1 MFNKIEELLKSHN
14 MTLNKLSKTVGLP
27 YMTLKNWKLR
37 GSSPRL
43 ENVKKIADYFG
54 VPVEYFFEDDS
65 ENLDQ
70 NINIKITDSTLNN
83 SEVTGIKNNFVSS
96 KKQDEYIKKVSEL
109 MEEMTTEGKERMID
123 QAELL
128 SLKYKK

>member
-1 MFNKIEELLKSHN
+1 MYKKIKKIMEENKISAYQ
-14 MTLNKLSKTVGLP
+14 LSKKIGITP
-27 YMTLKNWKLR
+27 TSFTDWKNQKAQP
-37 GSSPRL
+37 SMKAI
-43 ENVKKIADYFG
+43 KKIADYFE

-70 NINIKITDSTLNN
+70 SINIKITDSTLNN

-123 QAELL
+123 QAEFLK
-128 SLKYKK
+128 SKYKK

>member
-1 MFNKIEELLKSHN
+1 MFDKIELLLEKHN
-14 MTLNKLSKTVGLP
+14 MTLNKLSKEVGLP
-27 YMTLKNWKLR
+27 YMTLKNWKTR

-43 ENVKKIADYFG
+43 ENVKKIADYFE

-70 NINIKITDSTLNN
+70 SINIKITDSTLNN

>member
-1 MFNKIEELLKSHN
+1 MYKKIKKIMEENKISAYQ
-14 MTLNKLSKTVGLP
+14 LSKKIGITP
-27 YMTLKNWKLR
+27 TSFTDWKNQKAQP
-37 GSSPRL
+37 SMKAI
-43 ENVKKIADYFG
+43 KKIADYFE

-70 NINIKITDSTLNN
+70 NISIKITDSTLQN
-83 SEVTGIKNNFVSS
+83 SEVTGIKNNFLSS

-123 QAELL
+123 QAEFLK
-128 SLKYKK
+128 SKYKK

>member
-14 MTLNKLSKTVGLP
+14 MTLNKLSKAVGIP
-27 YMTLKNWKLR
+27 YMTLKSWKLR

-43 ENVKKIADYFG
+43 ENVKKIADYFE
-54 VPVEYFFEDDS
+54 VPVEYFFKDDS

-70 NINIKITDSTLNN
+70 NISIKITDSTLNN
-83 SEVTGIKNNFVSS
+83 SEVTGIKSITSS
-96 KKQDEYIKKVSEL
+96 AKDEYIKKVSEL

-123 QAELL
+123 QAEFLAN
-128 SLKYKK
+128 KFKK

>member
-43 ENVKKIADYFG
+43 ENVKKIADYFE

-70 NINIKITDSTLNN
+70 SINIKITDSTLNN
-83 SEVTGIKNNFVSS
+83 SEVTGIKSITSS
-96 KKQDEYIKKVSEL
+96 AKDEYIKKVSEL
-109 MEEMTTEGKERMID
+109 MEEMTTEGKERMVD
-123 QAELL
+123 QAEFLK
-128 SLKYKK
+128 SKYKK

>member
-43 ENVKKIADYFG
+43 ENVKKIADYFE
-54 VPVEYFFEDDS
+54 VPVEYFFWGRQRELGS
-65 ENLDQ
+65 EY
-70 NINIKITDSTLNN
+70 KH
-83 SEVTGIKNNFVSS
+83 KNNGFYL
-96 KKQDEYIKKVSEL
+96 E
-109 MEEMTTEGKERMID
+109 
-123 QAELL
+123 
-128 SLKYKK
+128 

>member
-43 ENVKKIADYFG
+43 ENVKKIADYFE

-70 NINIKITDSTLNN
+70 SINIKITDSTLNN
-83 SEVTGIKNNFVSS
+83 SEVTGIKSITSS
-96 KKQDEYIKKVSEL
+96 AKDEYIKKVSEL
-109 MEEMTTEGKERMID
+109 MEEMTKEEKERMVD
-123 QAELL
+123 QAEFLK
-128 SLKYKK
+128 SKYKK

>member
-27 YMTLKNWKLR
+27 YMTLKNWKIR

-70 NINIKITDSTLNN
+70 SINIKITDSTLNN
-83 SEVTGIKNNFVSS
+83 SEVTGIKSITSS
-96 KKQDEYIKKVSEL
+96 AKDEYIKKVSEL
-109 MEEMTTEGKERMID
+109 MEEMTTEGKERMVD
-123 QAELL
+123 QAEFLK
-128 SLKYKK
+128 SKYKK

>member
-43 ENVKKIADYFG
+43 ENVKKIADYFE
-54 VPVEYFFEDDS
+54 VPVEYFFEDDR

-83 SEVTGIKNNFVSS
+83 SEVTGIKSITSS
-96 KKQDEYIKKVSEL
+96 AKDEYIKKVSEL
-109 MEEMTTEGKERMID
+109 MEEMTTEGKERMVD
-123 QAELL
+123 QAEFLK
-128 SLKYKK
+128 SKYKK

>member
-14 MTLNKLSKTVGLP
+14 MTLNKLSKAVGIP
-27 YMTLKNWKLR
+27 YMTLKSWKLR

-43 ENVKKIADYFG
+43 ENVKKIADYFE

-70 NINIKITDSTLNN
+70 SINIKITDSTLNN
-83 SEVTGIKNNFVSS
+83 SEVTGIKSITSS
-96 KKQDEYIKKVSEL
+96 AKDEYIKKVSEL
-109 MEEMTTEGKERMID
+109 MEEMTTEGKERMVD
-123 QAELL
+123 QAEFLK
-128 SLKYKK
+128 SKYKK

>member
-14 MTLNKLSKTVGLP
+14 MTLNKLSKAVGIP
-27 YMTLKNWKLR
+27 YMTLKSWKLR

-70 NINIKITDSTLNN
+70 SINIKITDSTLNN
-83 SEVTGIKNNFVSS
+83 SEVTGIKSITSS
-96 KKQDEYIKKVSEL
+96 AKDEYIKKVSEL
-109 MEEMTTEGKERMID
+109 MEEMTTEGKERMVD
-123 QAELL
+123 QAEFLK
-128 SLKYKK
+128 SKYKK

>member
-1 MFNKIEELLKSHN
+1 MEENKISAYQ
-14 MTLNKLSKTVGLP
+14 LSKKIGITP
-27 YMTLKNWKLR
+27 TSFTDWKNQKAQP
-37 GSSPRL
+37 SMKAI
-43 ENVKKIADYFG
+43 KKIADYFE
-54 VPVEYFFEDDS
+54 VPVEYFFEDDR

-70 NINIKITDSTLNN
+70 NISIKITDSTLNN

-123 QAELL
+123 QAEFLAN
-128 SLKYKK
+128 KFKK

>member
-43 ENVKKIADYFG
+43 ENVKKIADYFE

-70 NINIKITDSTLNN
+70 SINIKITDSTLNN
-83 SEVTGIKNNFVSS
+83 SEVTGIKSITSS
-96 KKQDEYIKKVSEL
+96 AKDEYIKKVSER
-109 MEEMTTEGKERMID
+109 ENII
-123 QAELL
+123 
-128 SLKYKK
+128 